1 MMLSNLIPEAG
12 HYILTIPNL
21 PSFTAGQSKNIV
33 IYTWCK
39 THIIRNPIGKD
50 NFAHCITLIPF

>member
-1 MMLSNLIPEAG
+1 MLSNMIPEAG
-12 HYILTIPNL
+12 NYILTIPNL

-39 THIIRNPIGKD
+39 PHIISNPIGKD
-50 NFAHCITLIPF
+50 NPAHCIILIPF